1 MIYGWKIAWTHC
13 MYFTAH
19 WTQHNW
25 FPSPSITD
33 ALSLSA
39 FKLQNQPKI
48 VIVPTKN
55 DHSAISI
62 AMNKGFRMVVATN
75 DFIQYMYMFRFDHPS
90 IWHGLVKYN
99 QFIGAVISTSIKCI
113 NYFQC

>member
-1 MIYGWKIAWTHC
+1 MTEKLLEHIACTSLH
-13 MYFTAH
+13 TELS
-19 WTQHNW
+19 TTD
-25 FPSPSITD
+25 FPVHLSLM
-33 ALSLSA
+33 LSLSA